1 MKNAFEVGVRHVS
14 LSPMVCEEIRMITLA
29 SQTGQPATFATL
41 VTRTFW
47 TLLVSNHIARYREAP
62 SHDDC
67 ESYRLLAE
75 LITGDAISSI
85 DTRVHDLLEKSEAN
99 EDALLLEA
107 RTLLRFTQS
116 LQRQEAL
123 REQRAV
129 QDVCQRAALHARE
142 TS

>member
-1 MKNAFEVGVRHVS
+1 MKHAFEIGVRHAS
-14 LSPMVCEEIRMITLA
+14 LPPMVCEEIRMITLA
-29 SQTGQPATFATL
+29 SQTGQPTTFSTL
-41 VTRTFW
+41 ITRTFW
-47 TLLVSNHIARYREAP
+47 TLLVSNHIERYREAP

-85 DTRVHDLLEKSEAN
+85 DTKVHDLLEKSETN

-107 RTLLRFTQS
+107 RTLLRFTQG

-129 QDVCQRAALHARE
+129 LDVCQRAALHARE
-142 TS
+142 IS

>member
-1 MKNAFEVGVRHVS
+1 MKHAFEIGVRHAS
-14 LSPMVCEEIRMITLA
+14 LPPMVCEEIRVITLA

-47 TLLVSNHIARYREAP
+47 TLLVSNHIERYREAP
-62 SHDDC
+62 SQDDC

-75 LITGDAISSI
+75 LIAGDSISSI
-85 DTRVHDLLEKSEAN
+85 DTRVHDLFEKSEAN

-107 RTLLRFTQS
+107 RTLLRFTQG

-129 QDVCQRAALHARE
+129 EALHRRAVHYANAV
-142 TS
+142 S